1 MFFLFLLRPGCRSA
15 RRMGCLLV
23 WILAALPAWAAGST
37 ALSFEAALQQ
47 ATERAPLL
55 MARDAQ
61 ITAAREDAGRAAA
74 LPDPKLILGVS
85 NWPVT
90 GPDAFDLRADE
101 MTTQEIGLM
110 QEFPARAKRQAR
122 QVVADAVLAQAHAT
136 ALADARAVRQAVA
149 AAWIGLWAAQR
160 ERIALEG
167 MRDPVNA
174 AQRTARARL
183 TGGTGTVTDVLAA
196 EAAGLAL
203 DNRLDAANAVIG
215 AAQASLVRWVDSAG
229 DSVRAEG
236 DAPDLMT
243 LPRSETALLTQMDAQ
258 APLLPWAS
266 RLTVAEAQ
274 MNAAL
279 AEKHL
284 DWSLSLTYGKRDRA
298 RSGMPRSDMLMIEF
312 GIGLPIFARNRQNRD
327 VAARR
332 ADLKAVEAER
342 EDARRIQG
350 ETVQRTLAQW
360 HGLQRQI
367 SRQQEQTLPVARDR
381 SATALAAYATGG
393 DLQPW
398 LEARRDEIELRI
410 EHARLW
416 GELGQAWAALA
427 YLLPNKENT
436 P

>member
-1 MFFLFLLRPGCRSA
+1 MFSLFLLCPRCRSA
-15 RRMGCLLV
+15 SCVGCLLV
-23 WILAALPAWAAGST
+23 LMLAVLPAWTAGST
-37 ALSFEAALQQ
+37 VLSFEAALQQ

-90 GPDAFDLRADE
+90 GSDAFDLRADE

-110 QEFPARAKRQAR
+110 QEFPAHAKRQAR
-122 QVVADAVLAQAHAT
+122 QAVADAVLAQAHAT
-136 ALADARAVRQAVA
+136 ALADVRAVRQAVA
-149 AAWIGLWAAQR
+149 AAWVGLWAAQR

-174 AQRTARARL
+174 AQRAARARL
-183 TGGTGTVTDVLAA
+183 TGGTGTATDVLAV
-196 EAAGLAL
+196 EVAGLAL

-215 AAQASLVRWVDSAG
+215 AARASLARWLGSMG

-236 DAPDLMT
+236 GAPDLMT
-243 LPRSETALLTQMDAQ
+243 LPQPETALLTQMDAQ

-266 RLTVAEAQ
+266 RLTMAEAQ
-274 MNAAL
+274 VNAAL
-279 AEKHL
+279 AEKRL
-284 DWSLSLTYGKRDRA
+284 DWSLSLTYGKRDRG
-298 RSGMPRSDMLMIEF
+298 RDGMPRSDMLMIEV
-312 GIGLPIFARNRQNRD
+312 GIGLPIFTRGRQNHA

-332 ADLKAVEAER
+332 AELRAVTAEL

-360 HGLQRQI
+360 HGLRRRI
-367 SRQQEQTLPVARDR
+367 TRQQEQILPVARDR
-381 SATALAAYATGG
+381 SATALAAYAAGG

-427 YLLPNKENT
+427 YLLPNRENV